1 MTDTTTTTPAG
12 GGAGAGLNGD
22 GPARGHVSELRMRR
36 LFAGELAGAE
46 LAAVESHLAGC
57 GECAR
62 RLEHVRGE
70 QRAFEEQIS
79 FDRFAAGV
87 ERAARAPAVGAPAAG
102 AARRWWARPT
112 NTWSFV
118 SVFSLGA
125 VASAVALIVTARPLF
140 EEARHRTE
148 VNAARGLN
156 RVKGG
161 ASVTVRVAPPGEGPQ
176 RTAAVATPE
185 ALGVGERLR
194 IGVKAGGRRYLFA
207 ISVDDAGTVT
217 ALYPEVGTSVQLPPG
232 DGLQYLPDSIEL
244 TGRGLERLIVLL
256 TDQPAELD
264 NMRRAVEEAFA
275 KAKGDLTKLPDLALA
290 GDQFHRVFIKP

>member
-1 MTDTTTTTPAG
+1 MNA
-12 GGAGAGLNGD
+12 D
-22 GPARGHVSELRMRR
+22 GPARGHVSELRLRR
-36 LFAGELAGAE
+36 LFAGELEGADR
-46 LAAVESHLAGC
+46 AAIEAHVAGC
-57 GECAR
+57 ADCAR
-62 RLEHVRGE
+62 RLELVRGE

-87 ERAARAPAVGAPAAG
+87 ERAARVPATPASAAPGKRNA
-102 AARRWWARPT
+102 RWWSRPT

-118 SVFSLGA
+118 GVFSLGA

-140 EEARHRTE
+140 EEARFRTE
-148 VNAARGLN
+148 ANSARSLN

-161 ASVTVRVAPPGEGPQ
+161 ASLTVRVAPAREGPQ

-185 ALGVGERLR
+185 ALGTGERLR

-207 ISVDDAGTVT
+207 VSVDDAGVVT
-217 ALYPEVGTSVQLPPG
+217 PLYPEAGTSVQLPPG

-264 NMRRAVEEAFA
+264 NIRRAVEEAFA
-275 KAKGDLTKLPDLALA
+275 KAKGDLTKLPDLEVA
-290 GDQFHRVFIKP
+290 GDQFHRTFIKP

>member
-1 MTDTTTTTPAG
+1 MTDTTSTTTTGRGP
-12 GGAGAGLNGD
+12 GAGLNGE
-22 GPARGHVSELRMRR
+22 GPARGHVSELRLRR
-36 LFAGELAGAE
+36 LLAGELNGAD
-46 LAAVESHLAGC
+46 LTAVEAHVEGC
-57 GECAR
+57 AECAR
-62 RLEHVRGE
+62 RLELVRGE

-87 ERAARAPAVGAPAAG
+87 ERAARAPEARVSAASVK
-102 AARRWWARPT
+102 RRWWAGPT

-125 VASAVALIVTARPLF
+125 VAAAVALIVTARPLF
-140 EEARHRTE
+140 EEARHRNE

-161 ASVTVRVAPPGEGPQ
+161 AAVTVRVAPAGDGPQ
-176 RTAAVATPE
+176 RTAAVGTPE
-185 ALGVGERLR
+185 ALGAGERLR
-194 IGVKAGGRRYLFA
+194 IGVKAGGWRYLFA
-207 ISVDDAGTVT
+207 ISVDDAGVVT
-217 ALYPEVGTSVQLPPG
+217 PLYPEVGTSVQLPPG

-264 NMRRAVEEAFA
+264 NLRRAVEEAFA
-275 KAKGDLTKLPDLALA
+275 RSKGDLTKLPDLALD
-290 GDQFHRVFIKP
+290 GDQFHRTFIKP

>member
-1 MTDTTTTTPAG
+1 MTDTTTTPPASRASG
-12 GGAGAGLNGD
+12 PGLNGD

-36 LFAGELAGAE
+36 LFAGELGGGE
-46 LAAVESHLAGC
+46 LSAVESHVAGC
-57 GECAR
+57 GECTR
-62 RLEHVRGE
+62 RLELVRGE

-87 ERAARAPAVGAPAAG
+87 ERAARAPAGAPAAG
-102 AARRWWARPT
+102 AKPRWWARPT

-125 VASAVALIVTARPLF
+125 VAAAVALIVTARPLF

-148 VNAARGLN
+148 ANAARSLN

-161 ASVTVRVAPPGEGPQ
+161 ASVTVRVAPAGDGPQ

-185 ALGVGERLR
+185 ALGAGERLR

-207 ISVDDAGTVT
+207 ISVDDAGEVT
-217 ALYPEVGTSVQLPPG
+217 PLYPEAGTSVQLPPG
-232 DGLQYLPDSIEL
+232 DGLQYLPDSVEL

-275 KAKGDLTKLPDLALA
+275 KAKGDLMKLPDLGLE
-290 GDQFHRVFIKP
+290 GDQFHRTFIKP

>member
-1 MTDTTTTTPAG
+1 
-12 GGAGAGLNGD
+12 
-22 GPARGHVSELRMRR
+22 MRR
-36 LFAGELAGAE
+36 LFAGELAAAE
-46 LAAVESHLAGC
+46 RTAVEAHVAGC

-87 ERAARAPAVGAPAAG
+87 ERAARAPAAG
-102 AARRWWARPT
+102 AAKQRRWWSGPT
-112 NTWSFV
+112 STWSFV

-125 VASAVALIVTARPLF
+125 VAAAVALIVTARPLF

-148 VNAARGLN
+148 ANAARGLN

-161 ASVTVRVAPPGEGPQ
+161 ASVTVRVAPAGDGPQ

-207 ISVDDAGTVT
+207 ISVDDAGAVT
-217 ALYPEVGTSVQLPPG
+217 PLYPEAGTSVQLPPG

-275 KAKGDLTKLPDLALA
+275 KAKGDLTRLPDLALE
-290 GDQFHRVFIKP
+290 GDQFHRTFIKP